1 MNNYLTEREGQ
12 LDFFEKYNINF
23 ENNNEEDILK
33 DSTDGIYH
41 GCILEFK
48 LNIND
53 LNKVL
58 FQAIKYLSKERIKG
72 NNVPGTIFLIDL
84 NKNIV
89 YEYRSKD
96 YFDAIHII

>member
-1 MNNYLTEREGQ
+1 MKIYNTEREGQ

-23 ENNNEEDILK
+23 ENNENEEILK

-53 LNKVL
+53 LK
-58 FQAIKYLSKERIKG
+58 
-72 NNVPGTIFLIDL
+72 
-84 NKNIV
+84 
-89 YEYRSKD
+89 
-96 YFDAIHII
+96 